1 MSLKERLALIES
13 LNRYTLEIGVQG
25 RDPKKV
31 RAQGGEKD
39 SPELT
44 LIEVAAQNEFGTKE
58 IPARPWLRTSV
69 DLYKAEWLK
78 SMRKISSLA
87 VLGKANLIEQ
97 GWRIFGV
104 EAVSNVQNTL
114 LHYPWKPNAPGTI
127 ESKKSSK
134 PLVDTGQ
141 LLQSQRAVLVDGDK
155 RELIG

>member
-31 RAQGGEKD
+31 RSKDGESD

-44 LIEVAAQNEFGTKE
+44 LIEIAAQNEFGTDK

-69 DLYKAEWLK
+69 DLFKNEWIK

-114 LHYPWKPNAPGTI
+114 LTYPWKPNAPGTI
-127 ESKKSSK
+127 ASKGSTK
-134 PLVDTGQ
+134 PLVDTSQ
-141 LLQSQRAVLVDGDK
+141 LLQSQRAVLVNGDK
-155 RELIG
+155 REILG